1 MRFLLQHLRRPSRVL
16 REAMRLLRPGG
27 GVAVVETD
35 DMIGGVMDPLI
46 PSLQPLNVKYSARQ
60 AQQGGSRFVGR
71 HLLSMLQAFGF
82 TERHVEAALAA
93 SDEFDEG
100 VAVFAP
106 HFDVTRFRVL
116 IDEGQISVAEYEEA
130 ESAIK
135 TFLEDPASIA
145 MMVNMVRQITLA
157 ASPPRL
163 ASPSILPPLH
173 APSPSILH
181 PDAPPTPRR
190 CCSPHVHVHVHL
202 HLHPYTVYY
211 LALPGGACLQAAR
224 WGAACHQAAR
234 ARPERVARRPRHR
247 LPIAALRAAS
257 TRAMAGH
264 SRGRACADI
273 RGISRRRYFLTGGS
287 VATSARLCY

>member
-71 HLLSMLQAFGF
+71 HLLRMLQAFGF

-116 IDEGQISVAEYEEA
+116 IDEGQISVADYEEA

-145 MMVNMVRQITLA
+145 MMVNMVRQISFA
-157 ASPPRL
+157 PSPPRL
-163 ASPSILPPLH
+163 SFSPTPHPLCLPSTP
-173 APSPSILH
+173 PSPSTLH
-181 PDAPPTPRR
+181 PDAPPTPMPLLFLTTCATCACACACACACTCICMCAPLYRVPR
-190 CCSPHVHVHVHL
+190 ATRWRLPPSRSRPPRASGVA
-202 HLHPYTVYY
+202 T
-211 LALPGGACLQAAR
+211 ALPPTHRGS
-224 WGAACHQAAR
+224 
-234 ARPERVARRPRHR
+234 PRR
-247 LPIAALRAAS
+247 
-257 TRAMAGH
+257 
-264 SRGRACADI
+264 
-273 RGISRRRYFLTGGS
+273 
-287 VATSARLCY
+287 

>member
-145 MMVNMVRQITLA
+145 MMVNMVRQISFAPL
-157 ASPPRL
+157 PPRPHAL
-163 ASPSILPPLH
+163 APHPLCLPSTP
-173 APSPSILH
+173 PSPSTLH
-181 PDAPPTPRR
+181 PDAPPTPMPLLLLILT
-190 CCSPHVHVHVHL
+190 C
-202 HLHPYTVYY
+202 
-211 LALPGGACLQAAR
+211 
-224 WGAACHQAAR
+224 
-234 ARPERVARRPRHR
+234 
-247 LPIAALRAAS
+247 
-257 TRAMAGH
+257 
-264 SRGRACADI
+264 ACAC
-273 RGISRRRYFLTGGS
+273 
-287 VATSARLCY
+287 VCACA